1 MQGVAPP
8 PPARARGGDP
18 PVGRDLLASPQGP
31 SWWARS
37 TDALRATFG
46 NEAVRYSLLLV
57 SLVGIVS
64 AACYL
69 AGARSVGRDL
79 RAAQGAAPAAS

>member
-1 MQGVAPP
+1 V
-8 PPARARGGDP
+8 
-18 PVGRDLLASPQGP
+18 VGALN
-31 SWWARS
+31 
-37 TDALRATFG
+37 DALRATFG

-69 AGARSVGRDL
+69 QA
-79 RAAQGAAPAAS
+79 RAAWAATCAPRRAPAPAAS